1 MNNKQVEEL
10 KKIFDNNKDKRILV
24 IGTTCTGKST
34 LIKSLGIGLD
44 MDKVI
49 FPLLIKEES
58 DFVCQTPWTKEIGEK
73 MTYLVKTKLKIR
85 TGEPLFGTV
94 LVDCDLIIYLHIS
107 DELLKKRTDLRNVDF
122 INAKNMQTEIEE
134 EIKNSNIKVITLS
147 QVEKRQIYIC
157 QSIILELNM
166 MVKLGIKI
174 IIEIQKKIKF
184 VIKMEQNY

>member
-1 MNNKQVEEL
+1 MNNKYVEEL

-49 FPLLIKEES
+49 FPLLTKEES

-94 LVDCDLIIYLHIS
+94 LVDFDLIIYLHIS

-134 EIKNSNIKVITLS
+134 EIEKSNIEVITLE
-147 QVEKRQIYIC
+147 VTE
-157 QSIILELNM
+157 
-166 MVKLGIKI
+166 
-174 IIEIQKKIKF
+174 
-184 VIKMEQNY
+184 

>member
-1 MNNKQVEEL
+1 MSECKNDRVPIIEFRG
-10 KKIFDNNKDKRILV
+10 ITKRFSGVTVLDHVSFEIQKGEVHCLM
-24 IGTTCTGKST
+24 GENGAGKST

-49 FPLLIKEES
+49 FPLLTKEES

-134 EIKNSNIKVITLS
+134 EIEKSNIEVITLE
-147 QVEKRQIYIC
+147 VTE
-157 QSIILELNM
+157 
-166 MVKLGIKI
+166 
-174 IIEIQKKIKF
+174 
-184 VIKMEQNY
+184 